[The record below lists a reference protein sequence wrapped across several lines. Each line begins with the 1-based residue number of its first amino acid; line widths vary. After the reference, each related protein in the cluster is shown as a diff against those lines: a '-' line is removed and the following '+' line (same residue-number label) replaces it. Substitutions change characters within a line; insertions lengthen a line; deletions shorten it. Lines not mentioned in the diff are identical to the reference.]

1 MKSQLTKYQ
10 PHTNGVV
17 AIMAARSVLKHLE
30 DNEVLDWTDT
40 YPDLEEELQNII
52 LGAIDQVI
60 HQ

>member
-1 MKSQLTKYQ
+1 
-10 PHTNGVV
+10 
-17 AIMAARSVLKHLE
+17 MAARSVLKHLE

-52 LGAIDQVI
+52 LAAIDQVI